1 MSAVIDGI
9 SVEGHFS
16 ERFSATA
23 SQFAKNFSSG
33 ADLGASF
40 AMSVDGEMV
49 VDIWAGHKDE
59 ARRELWQEDTI
70 VNVWSST
77 KTVSFLCALVLAD
90 RGLLDFDA
98 PVARYWPEFAENGK
112 NDVLVWHIM
121 SHAAGLS
128 GMSEAVT
135 ATDFCDWE
143 KMTRLLAAQASW
155 WPPGTA
161 SGYHAMT
168 QGYLIGEVV
177 RRITGKTMGQF
188 LQEEIAGPLQADFF
202 IGVPESEF
210 PRIGNLQVPPGTN
223 DMTTDDADSIAAR
236 TFANPKPRAEDAWTD
251 AWRRAEMPAVN
262 GHGNARSLVRLQ
274 TALACGGCAFGVE
287 LMREETTRLIMQER
301 ISGDDLVLGMP
312 VMFGLGFALNR
323 GPVTMSP
330 NPNTCFWGGWGG
342 SMVLIDQDARVVM
355 SYVMNQMYPSLL
367 GDLRFFQ
374 LGAQAFQDLG

>member
-59 ARRELWQEDTI
+59 ARREPWEEDTI

-90 RGLLDFDA
+90 RGLLNFDA

-135 ATDFCDWE
+135 AADFYNWE
-143 KMTRLLAAQASW
+143 KMTRLLAAQAPW

-161 SGYHAMT
+161 SGSHALT

-188 LQEEIAGPLQADFF
+188 LQEEIAGPLQADDLNGQTVREVPRRGSQLGPPGKNDNTT
-202 IGVPESEF
+202 GVPDTR
-210 PRIGNLQVPPGTN
+210 P
-223 DMTTDDADSIAAR
+223 AR
-236 TFANPKPRAEDAWTD
+236 TE
-251 AWRRAEMPAVN
+251 
-262 GHGNARSLVRLQ
+262 
-274 TALACGGCAFGVE
+274 
-287 LMREETTRLIMQER
+287 
-301 ISGDDLVLGMP
+301 
-312 VMFGLGFALNR
+312 
-323 GPVTMSP
+323 
-330 NPNTCFWGGWGG
+330 
-342 SMVLIDQDARVVM
+342 
-355 SYVMNQMYPSLL
+355 
-367 GDLRFFQ
+367 
-374 LGAQAFQDLG
+374 